1 MADGAAVPAGHLRSR
16 PLRRRLRGPIRETR
30 RWPLSRLFAIAA
42 AGTALLGLLAVVLG
56 ALALSRLSSARSAI
70 LDEVTPALVTGQQL
84 SVDLLNQE
92 TGVRGFSLT
101 RNEEFLGPY
110 VMGQAARRQSSATLR
125 TLSSAENL
133 VDLDLNL
140 DRVEQAV
147 QRWRT
152 DFAEPTIAAGRAAP
166 GTTTAPD
173 PEVGRAL
180 FTDVRLAVDAVL
192 DDLRA
197 AQVAA
202 RQRLEDAS
210 ASLLAIAVAAAAAV
224 GGFLLIVGTGLQL
237 AVLRPVSLLA
247 GQVREVVSG
256 SVENEVRAGGPR
268 EIAGLGEDVEAM
280 RRHILRELEVLR
292 QTNQRLDDQA
302 RDLERSNR
310 DLEQFAYVAS
320 HDLQEPLRKVSS
332 FCQLLKRRYGGELD
346 DRADQYIDFA
356 VDGAQRMQRLINDLL
371 TFSRIGRTSEGFQP
385 IDLGAVAAAAAAQL
399 EVVRAEVNGE
409 IVIGELPDLLGDPT
423 LLRQLL
429 TNLIGNG
436 LKFHRDGVEPVVR
449 VSAEQAG
456 EVWEIAV
463 ADNGIGIDPEYADK
477 VFVIFQRLHGRD
489 LYPGTGIGLALAK
502 KIVEFHDGRI
512 WLDTGSPGGPG
523 TTIRFTLPATK
534 SDHEETPSA
543 LH

>member
-1 MADGAAVPAGHLRSR
+1 VTDGAAVPAGHLRSR

-30 RWPLSRLFAIAA
+30 RWPLSRLFAVAA
-42 AGTALLGLLAVVLG
+42 AGTALLGLLAVVLAGG
-56 ALALSRLSSARSAI
+56 ALNRLSSARSAI
-70 LDEVTPALVTGQQL
+70 LDEVTPALVAGQQL

-110 VMGQAARRQSSATLR
+110 VMGQAARWQSSATLR

-133 VDLDLNL
+133 VDLNL

-166 GTTTAPD
+166 GTTTAPN

-256 SVENEVRAGGPR
+256 GVENEVRAGGPR

-280 RRHILRELEVLR
+280 RRHILRELEVLQ

-332 FCQLLKRRYGGELD
+332 FCQLLQRRYGGELD

-371 TFSRIGRTSEGFQP
+371 TFSRVGRTSEGFQP
-385 IDLGAVAAAAAAQL
+385 VDLGAVAAAAAAQL
-399 EVVRAEVNGE
+399 EAVRAEVNGE

-523 TTIRFTLPATK
+523 TTIRFTLPATQP
-534 SDHEETPSA
+534 DHEETPSA